1 MRGVAQIMYHH
12 TAINVLG
19 LLQNMS
25 NNKMNDM
32 QLEAEFKK
40 IEKEFQV
47 KYEELVDLHNRMV
60 LFQIDIEK
68 NGGMRA
74 YEKSAITWLK
84 SELELLYEVYQFCQR
99 HGLNILNISKYVSK
113 NELNLFPKTES
124 QLQNTYYK
132 LKKREIP
139 FENIEKQKPG
149 RKRKYIPVK
158 ETIVARKQE
167 NEYELK
173 EEIQHKEDEKN
184 LVTVISGIV
193 DNFETINQCSERKED
208 ELHQFM
214 EGIYKLSSMAAGRS
228 REAKNTRSLE
238 DELQSLQLENERL
251 KREKE
256 ELVQDIKGMTQLLI
270 HFITS
275 SDIDQIRKLPTFV
288 QDCKMELHKL
298 GLYNAQDGKMKIMV
312 DRSGQVMTVT
322 Q

>member
-1 MRGVAQIMYHH
+1 MAQIMYHH

-99 HGLNILNISKYVSK
+99 HGLNILSISKYVSK

>member
-1 MRGVAQIMYHH
+1 MYHH
-12 TAINVLG
+12 TAINVLS

-32 QLEAEFKK
+32 KLDAEFKK
-40 IEKEFQV
+40 IEKQFRIG
-47 KYEELVDLHNRMV
+47 YEELVALYNRMV

-74 YEKSAITWLK
+74 YEKSVITWLK

-99 HGLNILNISKYVSK
+99 HGLNIANISKYVSK
-113 NELNLFPKTES
+113 NELTLFPKTES

-132 LKKREIP
+132 LKKQEMA

-149 RKRKYIPVK
+149 RKRKYKSVK
-158 ETIVARKQE
+158 EKIAETKQE
-167 NEYELK
+167 IK
-173 EEIQHKEDEKN
+173 EDVRSEEDEKS

-193 DNFETINQCSERKED
+193 DNFETISQCSEKKER
-208 ELHQFM
+208 ELYQFM

-228 REAKNTRSLE
+228 KGEKNTRDLE
-238 DELQSLQLENERL
+238 NQLKSLQFENERL

-256 ELVQDIKGMTQLLI
+256 ELVFDIKEMTHHLI

-275 SDIDQIRKLPTFV
+275 SDIDQIRTLPFFV
-288 QDCKMELHKL
+288 KECKQDLHKL
-298 GLYNAQDGKMKIMV
+298 GLYNAQDGNLKIIV
-312 DRSGQVMTVT
+312 DHSGQVMSVT

>member
-1 MRGVAQIMYHH
+1 MYHH
-12 TAINVLG
+12 TAINVLS

-25 NNKMNDM
+25 NNKTNDM
-32 QLEAEFKK
+32 KLEAEFKK
-40 IEKEFQV
+40 IEKQFRIG
-47 KYEELVDLHNRMV
+47 YEELIDLYNRMV

-68 NGGMRA
+68 NGGMRV

-99 HGLNILNISKYVSK
+99 HGLNIANISKYVSK
-113 NELNLFPKTES
+113 YELNLFPKTES

-132 LKKREIP
+132 LKKQEMP

-149 RKRKYIPVK
+149 RKRKYISVK
-158 ETIVARKQE
+158 ERIAQTKQE
-167 NEYELK
+167 SKQEV
-173 EEIQHKEDEKN
+173 KEDVRSEENEKS

-193 DNFETINQCSERKED
+193 DNFETISQCSEKKEH

-228 REAKNTRSLE
+228 KDEKNARGLE
-238 DELQSLQLENERL
+238 GQLQSLQAENERL

-256 ELVQDIKGMTQLLI
+256 ELVHDIKEMTHHLI

-275 SDIDQIRKLPTFV
+275 SDIDQIRTLPYFV
-288 QDCKMELHKL
+288 KECKQDLHKL

>member
-1 MRGVAQIMYHH
+1 MYHH

-32 QLEAEFKK
+32 QLEVEFKK

-113 NELNLFPKTES
+113 NELNLFQKTES

-238 DELQSLQLENERL
+238 GELQSLQLENERL

>member
-1 MRGVAQIMYHH
+1 MAQIMYHH

-32 QLEAEFKK
+32 QLGAEFKK

>member
-1 MRGVAQIMYHH
+1 MYHH

-173 EEIQHKEDEKN
+173 EEIQYKEDEKN

>member
-1 MRGVAQIMYHH
+1 MYHH

-32 QLEAEFKK
+32 QLQVEFKK

-158 ETIVARKQE
+158 EKIVVRKQE

-238 DELQSLQLENERL
+238 GELQSLQLENERL

>member
-1 MRGVAQIMYHH
+1 MYHH

-32 QLEAEFKK
+32 QLEVEFKK

-149 RKRKYIPVK
+149 RKRKYIAVK

-238 DELQSLQLENERL
+238 GELQSLQLENERL

>member
-1 MRGVAQIMYHH
+1 MYHH

-238 DELQSLQLENERL
+238 GELQSLQLENERL

>member
-1 MRGVAQIMYHH
+1 
-12 TAINVLG
+12 
-19 LLQNMS
+19 
-25 NNKMNDM
+25 M
-32 QLEAEFKK
+32 QLQVEFKK

-158 ETIVARKQE
+158 EKIVVRKQE

-238 DELQSLQLENERL
+238 GELQSLQLENERL

>member
-1 MRGVAQIMYHH
+1 MAQSMYHH

-32 QLEAEFKK
+32 QLEVEFKK

-173 EEIQHKEDEKN
+173 EEIQHKEDEKS

-238 DELQSLQLENERL
+238 GELQSLQLENERL

>member
-1 MRGVAQIMYHH
+1 MYHH
-12 TAINVLG
+12 TAINVIS

-25 NNKMNDM
+25 NNKTNDM
-32 QLEAEFKK
+32 KLEAEFKK
-40 IEKEFQV
+40 IEKQFQIG
-47 KYEELVDLHNRMV
+47 YEELIDLYNRMV

-68 NGGMRA
+68 NGGMRE

-99 HGLNILNISKYVSK
+99 HGLNIANISKYVSK
-113 NELNLFPKTES
+113 NELNLFRKTES

-132 LKKREIP
+132 LKKQEIP

-149 RKRKYIPVK
+149 RKRKYAPVK
-158 ETIVARKQE
+158 ETIAETKQE
-167 NEYELK
+167 SKQEVIEDVRNED
-173 EEIQHKEDEKN
+173 DEKS

-193 DNFETINQCSERKED
+193 DNFETISQCSEKREH

-214 EGIYKLSSMAAGRS
+214 EGIYKLSSMAAERS
-228 REAKNTRSLE
+228 KDEKNARGLEGELHSLRA
-238 DELQSLQLENERL
+238 ENERL

-256 ELVQDIKGMTQLLI
+256 ELVHDIKEMTHHLI

-275 SDIDQIRKLPTFV
+275 SDIDQIRTLPYFV
-288 QDCKMELHKL
+288 KECKQDLHKL

>member
-1 MRGVAQIMYHH
+1 M
-12 TAINVLG
+12 
-19 LLQNMS
+19 
-25 NNKMNDM
+25 K
-32 QLEAEFKK
+32 LEAEFKK
-40 IEKEFQV
+40 IEKQFQIG
-47 KYEELVDLHNRMV
+47 YEELIDLYNRMV

-68 NGGMRA
+68 NGGMRE

-99 HGLNILNISKYVSK
+99 HGLNIANISKYVSK

-132 LKKREIP
+132 LKKQEIP

-149 RKRKYIPVK
+149 RKRKYAPVK
-158 ETIVARKQE
+158 ETIAETKQE
-167 NEYELK
+167 SKQEVIEDVRNED
-173 EEIQHKEDEKN
+173 DEKS

-193 DNFETINQCSERKED
+193 DNFETISQCSDKKEH

-214 EGIYKLSSMAAGRS
+214 EGIYKLSSMAAERS
-228 REAKNTRSLE
+228 KDEKNARGLEGELHSLRA
-238 DELQSLQLENERL
+238 ENERL

-256 ELVQDIKGMTQLLI
+256 ELVHDIKEMTHHLI

-275 SDIDQIRKLPTFV
+275 SDIDQIRTLPYFV
-288 QDCKMELHKL
+288 KECKQDLHKL

>member
-1 MRGVAQIMYHH
+1 MAQIMYHH

-32 QLEAEFKK
+32 QLEVEFKK

-68 NGGMRA
+68 NGGMQA

-158 ETIVARKQE
+158 EIIVARKQE

-228 REAKNTRSLE
+228 REVKNTRSLE
-238 DELQSLQLENERL
+238 GELQSLQLENERL

-256 ELVQDIKGMTQLLI
+256 ELVKDIKGMTQLLI

-288 QDCKMELHKL
+288 QDCKIELHKL

>member
-1 MRGVAQIMYHH
+1 MYHH

-32 QLEAEFKK
+32 QLEVELKK

-173 EEIQHKEDEKN
+173 EEIQHKEDEKS

-238 DELQSLQLENERL
+238 GELQSLQLENERL
-251 KREKE
+251 KGEKE

>member
-1 MRGVAQIMYHH
+1 MYHH
-12 TAINVLG
+12 TAINVLS

-25 NNKMNDM
+25 NNKTNDM
-32 QLEAEFKK
+32 KLEAEFKK
-40 IEKEFQV
+40 IEKQFQIR
-47 KYEELVDLHNRMV
+47 YEELIDLYNRMV

-68 NGGMRA
+68 NGGMRE

-99 HGLNILNISKYVSK
+99 HGLNIANISKYVSK
-113 NELNLFPKTES
+113 NELNLFRKTES

-132 LKKREIP
+132 LKKQEIP

-149 RKRKYIPVK
+149 RKRKYAPVK
-158 ETIVARKQE
+158 ETIAETKQE
-167 NEYELK
+167 SKQEVIEDVRNED
-173 EEIQHKEDEKN
+173 DEKS

-193 DNFETINQCSERKED
+193 DNFETISQCSEKREH

-214 EGIYKLSSMAAGRS
+214 EGIYKLSSMAAERS
-228 REAKNTRSLE
+228 KDEKNARGLEGKLHSLRA
-238 DELQSLQLENERL
+238 ENERL

-256 ELVQDIKGMTQLLI
+256 ELVHDIKEMTHHII

-275 SDIDQIRKLPTFV
+275 SDIDQIRTLPYFV
-288 QDCKMELHKL
+288 KECKQDLHKL

>member
-1 MRGVAQIMYHH
+1 MYHH
-12 TAINVLG
+12 TAINVLS

-25 NNKMNDM
+25 NNKTNDM
-32 QLEAEFKK
+32 KLEAEFKK
-40 IEKEFQV
+40 IEKQFQIG
-47 KYEELVDLHNRMV
+47 YEELIDLYNRMV

-68 NGGMRA
+68 NGGMRE

-99 HGLNILNISKYVSK
+99 HGLNIANISKYVSK
-113 NELNLFPKTES
+113 NELNLFRKTES

-132 LKKREIP
+132 LKKQEIP

-149 RKRKYIPVK
+149 RKRKYAPVK
-158 ETIVARKQE
+158 ETIAETKQE
-167 NEYELK
+167 SKQEVIEDVRNGD
-173 EEIQHKEDEKN
+173 DEKS

-193 DNFETINQCSERKED
+193 DNFETISQCSDKKEH

-214 EGIYKLSSMAAGRS
+214 EGIYKLSSMAAERS
-228 REAKNTRSLE
+228 KDEKNARGLEGELNSLRA
-238 DELQSLQLENERL
+238 ENERL

-256 ELVQDIKGMTQLLI
+256 ELVHDIKEMTHHLI

-275 SDIDQIRKLPTFV
+275 SDIDQIRTLPYFV
-288 QDCKMELHKL
+288 KECKQDLHKL

>member
-1 MRGVAQIMYHH
+1 MAQIMYHH

-32 QLEAEFKK
+32 QLQVEFKK

-158 ETIVARKQE
+158 EKIVVRKQE

-238 DELQSLQLENERL
+238 GELQSLQLENERL

>member
-1 MRGVAQIMYHH
+1 MYHH
-12 TAINVLG
+12 TAINVLN

-25 NNKMNDM
+25 NNKTNDRK
-32 QLEAEFKK
+32 LDAEFKK
-40 IEKEFQV
+40 IEKEFRIR
-47 KYEELVDLHNRMV
+47 YEELIDLYNRMV

-68 NGGMRA
+68 NGGMRV
-74 YEKSAITWLK
+74 YEKSTITWLK

-99 HGLNILNISKYVSK
+99 HGLNIANISKYVSK

-132 LKKREIP
+132 LKKQEMP

-149 RKRKYIPVK
+149 RKRKYISVK
-158 ETIVARKQE
+158 ETIAETKQE
-167 NEYELK
+167 SKWEVK
-173 EEIQHKEDEKN
+173 EDVRGEEDEKS

-193 DNFETINQCSERKED
+193 DNFETISQCNEKKEH

-214 EGIYKLSSMAAGRS
+214 AGIYKLSSMAAERS
-228 REAKNTRSLE
+228 KDEKNARGLEGELHSLRA
-238 DELQSLQLENERL
+238 ENERL

-256 ELVQDIKGMTQLLI
+256 ELVHDIKEMTHHLI

-275 SDIDQIRKLPTFV
+275 SDIDQIRTLPYFV
-288 QDCKMELHKL
+288 KECKQDLHKL

>member
-1 MRGVAQIMYHH
+1 MYHH

-32 QLEAEFKK
+32 QLEVELKK

-238 DELQSLQLENERL
+238 GELQLLQLENERL

>member
-1 MRGVAQIMYHH
+1 MYHH
-12 TAINVLG
+12 TAINVLN

-25 NNKMNDM
+25 NNKTNDM
-32 QLEAEFKK
+32 KLEAEFKK
-40 IEKEFQV
+40 IEKQFQIG
-47 KYEELVDLHNRMV
+47 YEELIDLYNRMV

-68 NGGMRA
+68 NGGMRE

-99 HGLNILNISKYVSK
+99 HGLNIANISKYVSK
-113 NELNLFPKTES
+113 NELNLFRKTES

-132 LKKREIP
+132 LKKQEIP

-149 RKRKYIPVK
+149 RKRKYAPVK
-158 ETIVARKQE
+158 ETIAETKQE
-167 NEYELK
+167 SKQEVIEDVRNGD
-173 EEIQHKEDEKN
+173 DEKS

-193 DNFETINQCSERKED
+193 DNFETISQCSDKKEH

-214 EGIYKLSSMAAGRS
+214 EGIYKLSSMAAERS
-228 REAKNTRSLE
+228 KDEKNARGLEGELHSLRA
-238 DELQSLQLENERL
+238 ENERL

-256 ELVQDIKGMTQLLI
+256 ELVHDIKEMTHHLI

-275 SDIDQIRKLPTFV
+275 SDIDQIRTLPYFV
-288 QDCKMELHKL
+288 KECKQDLHKL

>member
-1 MRGVAQIMYHH
+1 MYHH

-32 QLEAEFKK
+32 QLEVEFKK

-173 EEIQHKEDEKN
+173 EEIQHKEDEKS

-214 EGIYKLSSMAAGRS
+214 EGIYKLSSMAAERS

-238 DELQSLQLENERL
+238 GELQSLQLENERL

>member
-1 MRGVAQIMYHH
+1 MYHH
-12 TAINVLG
+12 TAINVLS

-25 NNKMNDM
+25 NNKTNDM
-32 QLEAEFKK
+32 KLEAEFKK
-40 IEKEFQV
+40 IEKQFQIG
-47 KYEELVDLHNRMV
+47 YEELIDLYNRMV

-68 NGGMRA
+68 NGGMRE

-99 HGLNILNISKYVSK
+99 HGLNIANISKYVSK
-113 NELNLFPKTES
+113 NELNLFRKTES

-132 LKKREIP
+132 LKKQEIP

-149 RKRKYIPVK
+149 RKRKYAPVK
-158 ETIVARKQE
+158 ETIAETKQE
-167 NEYELK
+167 SKQEVIEDVRNGD
-173 EEIQHKEDEKN
+173 DEKS

-193 DNFETINQCSERKED
+193 DNFETISQCSDKKEH

-214 EGIYKLSSMAAGRS
+214 EGIYKLSSMAAERS
-228 REAKNTRSLE
+228 KDEKNAEGELHSLRA
-238 DELQSLQLENERL
+238 ENERL

-256 ELVQDIKGMTQLLI
+256 ELVHDIKEMTHHLI

-275 SDIDQIRKLPTFV
+275 SDIDQIRTLPYFV
-288 QDCKMELHKL
+288 KECKQDLHKL

>member
-1 MRGVAQIMYHH
+1 MYHH
-12 TAINVLG
+12 TAINVLS

-25 NNKMNDM
+25 NNKTNDM
-32 QLEAEFKK
+32 KLEAEFKK
-40 IEKEFQV
+40 IEKQFRI
-47 KYEELVDLHNRMV
+47 KYEELIDLYNRMV

-68 NGGMRA
+68 NGGMRE

-99 HGLNILNISKYVSK
+99 HGLNIANISKYVSK
-113 NELNLFPKTES
+113 NELNLFRKTES

-132 LKKREIP
+132 LKKQEIP

-149 RKRKYIPVK
+149 RKRKYAPVK
-158 ETIVARKQE
+158 ETIAETKQE
-167 NEYELK
+167 SKQEVIEDVRNED
-173 EEIQHKEDEKN
+173 DEKS

-193 DNFETINQCSERKED
+193 DNFETISQCSDKKEH

-214 EGIYKLSSMAAGRS
+214 EGIYKLSSMAAERS
-228 REAKNTRSLE
+228 KDEKNARGLEGELHSLRA
-238 DELQSLQLENERL
+238 ENERL

-256 ELVQDIKGMTQLLI
+256 ELVHDIKEMTHHLI

-275 SDIDQIRKLPTFV
+275 SDIDQIRTLPYFV
-288 QDCKMELHKL
+288 KECKQDLHKL

>member
-1 MRGVAQIMYHH
+1 MAQIMYHH

-47 KYEELVDLHNRMV
+47 KYEELVDLHNRMI

-298 GLYNAQDGKMKIMV
+298 ELYNAQDGKMKIMV